1 MENNFEFN
9 KPFSPE
15 NSEPAVETTPVV
27 EAPAIQEPVIE
38 QPVVEATVVEP
49 AVVLPPEEEVVE
61 KQALGSVGDGALG
74 STTTRVILKSKPTP
88 AAKKSDKTVAV
99 KSTKN
104 VVWTEVGKVTKGI
117 NLVTQAEADKWLTR
131 DHITLV
137 TPEEV
142 AKEFGL

>member
-15 NSEPAVETTPVV
+15 NVEPAVETTPVV

-38 QPVVEATVVEP
+38 QPVVEAPVVEP
-49 AVVLPPEEEVVE
+49 AVVLPPAEEVVE

-74 STTTRVILKSKPTP
+74 STTARVILKSKPTP
-88 AAKKSDKTVAV
+88 VAKKSDKTVAV